1 MGQCQPRRELRT
13 TEEHQELHMSQLPP
27 SRGAGSRTTAGKP
40 KQMEVRAVAS
50 GALGSALEYF
60 DFAVYGAL
68 SATVFPTLFFH
79 ELGSTGALLA
89 SFATFGV
96 GFVARPVGAIVFGHL
111 GDRFGRKPI
120 LFCTLLLMGGAS
132 ILIGL
137 LPTGQGL
144 GIATLLVGLRFLQGL
159 SLGGETIGNQLMTM
173 EHADRRRRGLLGAL
187 IIMGSPISQVLANL
201 ALMVLSATL
210 TAAQF
215 ESWGWRIPF
224 LASVVIVAVAVYIRL
239 KLAETPAFVAN
250 QETEP
255 PVERRRNMGLH
266 VIATHPRKVVLLTL
280 AWGGSSLSFYLV
292 AVYGLSY
299 LPKATG
305 MSSQTALLILMVAN
319 AVSVVTA
326 IAGGALSDRVG
337 RRPVFLAGLAGCFIG
352 VALFFTFSGPN
363 AVLTGTFVTIVL
375 ASIQFLSGTQPA
387 LFAEQ
392 FPTEVRFSGTAI
404 SHTLAN
410 LIFSAPSPFIA
421 AALAAVGG
429 TNLVMVF
436 TLSVIIVSAAA
447 VSRLHEGGHLNLTTF
462 TDDTLPPSQ
471 ARSELVTGERSTA
484 VAQKN

>member
-1 MGQCQPRRELRT
+1 MY
-13 TEEHQELHMSQLPP
+13 PP
-27 SRGAGSRTTAGKP
+27 SPGNGTTSLTTTGRLKR
-40 KQMEVRAVAS
+40 MEFRAVSS

-68 SATVFPTLFFH
+68 SATVFPKLFFH
-79 ELGSTGALLA
+79 QLGSTGALLA

-96 GFVARPVGAIVFGHL
+96 GFAARPLGAIVFGHL

-120 LFCTLLLMGGAS
+120 LFCTLLIMGAAS

-144 GIATLLVGLRFLQGL
+144 GVASLLVGLRFIQGL

-201 ALMVLSATL
+201 ALMLLSSTL
-210 TAAQF
+210 TTAQF

-224 LASVVIVAVAVYIRL
+224 LASVVIVAVAMYIRL

-250 QETEP
+250 RETPSP
-255 PVERRRNMGLH
+255 PERRHNMGLR
-266 VIATHPRKVVLLTL
+266 VLTTHPRKVTLLTL

-299 LPKATG
+299 LPDATG
-305 MSSQTALLILMVAN
+305 MSPQTALFILMVAN
-319 AVSVVTA
+319 AVSVFAA

-337 RRPVFLAGLAGCFIG
+337 RRPVFLAGLAGCFVG
-352 VALFFTFSGPN
+352 VALFFTFSSSH

-392 FPTEVRFSGTAI
+392 FRTEVRFSGTAL

-421 AALAAVGG
+421 AALASVGG

-436 TLSVIIVSAAA
+436 TLFVIVISAVA
-447 VSRLHEGGHLNLTTF
+447 VSRLQEGGHLDLTTH
-462 TDDTLPPSQ
+462 TGDSAPHSQ
-471 ARSELVTGERSTA
+471 PVPTVSVGTTT
-484 VAQKN
+484 